1 MSPHQKTL
9 RGIRDQQSRNRQR
22 LGELAAV
29 ADLNEEQRSE
39 LDSIEQGMPD
49 LERRERAALAAC
61 ESEDRAATVETVE
74 HGVLPPEMRERVELR
89 SRCRVGRIFSALRD
103 HRPVDGAERE
113 LQQACGLDHNV
124 IPLEIWESPVEQRAD
139 APTVSPTAG
148 VGQNLRPIYP
158 KLLARS
164 LANRVMGIAMPTT
177 GTGTYATLRQN
188 AGLTAKAREKGGA
201 IESTAATFVSKTTT
215 PHRVSARLS
224 IQIEDKKLIGT
235 TSFEARLRS
244 NLANELAAELD
255 RLAINGDPSTTTAE
269 PQGLFGLLTD
279 PTNSSAIETFDSL
292 LAVFADAIDGGPL
305 AESMRDIRLLTNPD
319 VVKLAAKKF
328 RDAGSSHRGDISI
341 ADYLGDRSGGL
352 VAHSRM
358 PATVSHIAACI
369 RMRLN
374 AKAMGEGSIT
384 YAECPIWQGVE
395 MIVDPYSDSAAATTH
410 FTTHLLIG
418 DVILIQPSAYDR
430 VDLKVS
436 S

>member
-29 ADLNEEQRSE
+29 AELSTEQRAE
-39 LDSIEQGMPD
+39 LDTIEQAMPD
-49 LERRERAALAAC
+49 LERRERAARAAC
-61 ESEDRAATVETVE
+61 DADDQAATVDAAE
-74 HGVLPPEMRERVELR
+74 HGAQSPEMRERLELR

-103 HRPVDGAERE
+103 HRPVDGPERE
-113 LQQACGLDHNV
+113 LQQICNLDHNV
-124 IPLEIWESPVEQRAD
+124 IPLEIWESPVERRAD

-148 VGQNLRPIYP
+148 VGQNLRPIFP
-158 KLLARS
+158 RLLARS
-164 LANRVMGIAMPTT
+164 IGNRFMGIAMPTT

-188 AGLTAKAREKGGA
+188 AGMTAKAVAKGGA

-224 IQIEDKKLIGT
+224 IQVEDKALIGT

-255 RLAINGDPSTTTAE
+255 RLAILGDPSANADE
-269 PQGLFGLLTD
+269 PQGVFDQLTD
-279 PTNSSAIETFDSL
+279 PTNSSAVETFDSL

-305 AESMRDIRLLTNPD
+305 AESMMDVRLLANAD
-319 VVKLAAKKF
+319 IARLAAKKF
-328 RDAGSSHRGDISI
+328 RDTGNNHRGDISI
-341 ADYLGDRSGGL
+341 ADYLADRSGGL
-352 VAHSRM
+352 MAHSRM
-358 PATVSHIAACI
+358 PATASNIASCI

-395 MIVDPYSDSAAATTH
+395 MIVDPYSDSAKAATH

-430 VDLKVS
+430 LDLKVA
-436 S
+436 